1 MQKQKAV
8 YGLSLGTLCALEY
21 ITYCINGMIKVWTYK
36 VQMYKYQTTIN
47 NSKAKDKNKIIPV

>member
-1 MQKQKAV
+1 M
-8 YGLSLGTLCALEY
+8 SLGTLCALEY